1 MEVTNEYYQKRKER
15 IQKKPRERYQNLSE
29 EEKDKKDRWKKVQE
43 SYQILTKE
51 EEEKRQKNSLL
62 VTKAKASCVQEKLL
76 FNTK

>member
-15 IQKKPRERYQNLSE
+15 NQKKPRERYQNLSE

-51 EEEKRQKNSLL
+51 EEEKR